1 MTGIRSKYHAVQRI
15 GTSRVSP
22 AGNNPTLRLRLLR
35 IALSISFMWGGPIL
49 AAYWFG
55 LVPLGAIQA
64 NLTIALLVL
73 NIALFIILLRWPG
86 GFWPAAWI
94 FCVAVFSYTA
104 AAQFLVP
111 QDQLRML
118 LFFPAVGLF
127 FLVLGGAGGWISV
140 LASLAI
146 FATTLATGA
155 VNVSPMAVSTFAIT
169 LCVTSV
175 FFYVFRTQ
183 AIQALDTIE
192 EQNDALNVAA
202 RLDPLTGLPNLRAFQ
217 EAMEAR
223 LFGSRRDDPFAVA
236 FADVDHFKAIND
248 QYGHAGG
255 DTALIAVADMLRAAL
270 RPQDMVARIGGEEF
284 AMLLP
289 SSDLSVALIIAERLR
304 TTIQEMKF
312 NIASTSLNVTVS
324 VGVAMSREPH
334 GPVGALLRAADTA
347 LYAAKGEG
355 RNRVIAAP
363 DK

>member
-1 MTGIRSKYHAVQRI
+1 MLSSASGR
-15 GTSRVSP
+15 RVSRRQ
-22 AGNNPTLRLRLLR
+22 AITLRLRLLR
-35 IALSISFMWGGPIL
+35 IAIGISFVWSLPIL
-49 AAYWFG
+49 AAYWFEW
-55 LVPLGAIQA
+55 VPLGDIQA
-64 NLTIALLVL
+64 KLTVAVL
-73 NIALFIILLRWPG
+73 ILNFALFIVLLRWPG
-86 GFWPAAWI
+86 TFWPAAWI
-94 FCVAVFSYTA
+94 FCAAVFSYTA

-140 LASLAI
+140 LASLVI

-192 EQNDALNVAA
+192 KQNDALNVAA

-223 LFGSRRDDPFAVA
+223 LFGARPDPFAVA
-236 FADVDHFKAIND
+236 FADVDYFKAIND
-248 QYGHAGG
+248 RYGHGGG
-255 DTALIAVADMLRAAL
+255 DTALVAVANRLTAAL

-289 SSDLSVALIIAERLR
+289 CTDLSAALAIAERLR
-304 TTIQEMKF
+304 ATIQDTKF
-312 NIASTSLNVTVS
+312 NISGSSLSVTIS
-324 VGVAMSREPH
+324 IGVAMSREPH
-334 GPVGALLRAADTA
+334 RPVDALLRSADTA
-347 LYAAKGEG
+347 LYAAKGKG

-363 DK
+363 DS

>member
-1 MTGIRSKYHAVQRI
+1 MLSDASGRPLFRHQAI
-15 GTSRVSP
+15 
-22 AGNNPTLRLRLLR
+22 TLRLRLLR
-35 IALSISFMWGGPIL
+35 IALGVSFVWGGPIL
-49 AAYWFG
+49 ATYWLG
-55 LVPLGAIQA
+55 WVPLGAIQA
-64 NLTIALLVL
+64 NLTIVLLVL
-73 NIALFIILLRWPG
+73 NIALFIILQRWPG
-86 GFWPAAWI
+86 SFWPAAWI
-94 FCVAVFSYTA
+94 FCAAVFSYTA
-104 AAQFLVP
+104 GAQFLVP

-118 LFFPAVGLF
+118 LFFPAVGLC
-127 FLVLGGAGGWISV
+127 FLVLGGTGGWISV
-140 LASLAI
+140 LASLVI
-146 FATTLATGA
+146 FAITLATGA

-223 LFGSRRDDPFAVA
+223 LSHRRRDPFAVA
-236 FADVDHFKAIND
+236 FADVDYFKAIND

-255 DTALIAVADMLRAAL
+255 DTALVAVADMLKAAL

-284 AMLLP
+284 AILLP
-289 SSDLSVALIIAERLR
+289 SSDLSVALAIAERLR
-304 TTIQEMKF
+304 ATIQDAKF
-312 NIASTSLNVTVS
+312 KIADKSLSITIS
-324 VGVAMSREPH
+324 IGVAMSREPH
-334 GPVGALLRAADTA
+334 GPVDALLHAADTA

>member
-1 MTGIRSKYHAVQRI
+1 MLSNASGRPV
-15 GTSRVSP
+15 SRRQ
-22 AGNNPTLRLRLLR
+22 AITLRLRLLR
-35 IALSISFMWGGPIL
+35 IALGISFVWGGPIL

-55 LVPLGAIQA
+55 RVPLGTIQA
-64 NLTIALLVL
+64 YLTIALLVV
-73 NIALFIILLRWPG
+73 NFALSITLRRWPG
-86 GFWPAAWI
+86 SFWAATWI
-94 FCVAVFSYTA
+94 FCAAVFSYSA

-111 QDQLRML
+111 RDELRML
-118 LFFPAVGLF
+118 LLFPAVGLL
-127 FLVLGGAGGWISV
+127 FLVLGGVGGWISV
-140 LASLAI
+140 LASFAI

-155 VNVSPMAVSTFAIT
+155 VSLSPMAISTFAIT
-169 LCVTSV
+169 LCVTSLL
-175 FFYVFRTQ
+175 FYVFRTQ

-223 LFGSRRDDPFAVA
+223 LIDARPDPFAVA
-236 FADVDHFKAIND
+236 FADVDYFKAIND

-255 DTALIAVADMLRAAL
+255 DTALVAVADRLRAAL

-289 SSDLSVALIIAERLR
+289 CADLSAALAIAERLR
-304 TTIQEMKF
+304 ATIQDTKF
-312 NIASTSLNVTVS
+312 NIAGTSLSVTIS
-324 VGVAMSREPH
+324 IGVAMSREPN

-347 LYAAKGEG
+347 LYAAKGQG

-363 DK
+363 DR